1 MVSLISGIVVCIFVF
16 YIVRR
21 SRRHWFKRGKPEAKP
36 EKTVDDSIYQDLDLT
51 KMGTEDNYQSLTGN
65 VARRN
70 KVADDDYENAESP
83 DDYQDLDVTKMN
95 TEDNYQSLEGD
106 NTTRMDQVADD
117 DYQNI
122 NAENQ
127 DDYQD
132 LDVTKMSTADN
143 YQSLT
148 GDAGAKINY
157 ATDND
162 EATYTQLSQ
171 FRGDENNYQS
181 LT

>member
-21 SRRHWFKRGKPEAKP
+21 SRRRWFKRRKPEAKP

-70 KVADDDYENAESP
+70 KVADDDYESP

-148 GDAGAKINY
+148 GNAGAKINY

>member
-1 MVSLISGIVVCIFVF
+1 MENENSASGATVAVWHIVVSLISGIVVCIFVF

-21 SRRHWFKRGKPEAKP
+21 SRRRSFKREPGAKS
-36 EKTVDDSIYQDLDLT
+36 ERTVDDSIYQDLDHT

-83 DDYQDLDVTKMN
+83 DDYQDLDVTNMN
-95 TEDNYQSLEGD
+95 
-106 NTTRMDQVADD
+106 
-117 DYQNI
+117 I
-122 NAENQ
+122 
-127 DDYQD
+127 
-132 LDVTKMSTADN
+132 ADN

-148 GDAGAKINY
+148 GDAGARINY

-162 EATYTQLSQ
+162 DATYTQLSQ